1 VVQRKIWVARGQEG
15 KGIFVKSH
23 LSVNFSGFAALTKIG
38 GREMKTLKIISI
50 VLLIVLLISVPVVAD
65 AHWGFGGGLLLGLGT
80 GLITGFAF
88 APRPVYVAPPVY
100 YAPPPPVAYPYRVP
114 APVPPDPAASGY
126 SNNASVSSAN
136 PPPVGQSGCP
146 GMENDQSALGEAMG
160 PELWGM
166 ADRTG
171 GEMGLGRSAL
181 QPLT

>member
-1 VVQRKIWVARGQEG
+1 MKAAKLIFTGLLVA
-15 KGIFVKSH
+15 F
-23 LSVNFSGFAALTKIG
+23 LAF
-38 GREMKTLKIISI
+38 M
-50 VLLIVLLISVPVVAD
+50 PVVAD
-65 AHWGFGGGLLLGLGT
+65 AHWGFGGGAIWGFGLGLF
-80 GLITGFAF
+80 TGFAF

>member
-1 VVQRKIWVARGQEG
+1 MVQRKIWVARGQEG

-23 LSVNFSGFAALTKIG
+23 LSVNFSGPAALTKIR
-38 GREMKTLKIISI
+38 GREMKTLRIISI

-136 PPPVGQSGCP
+136 PPPVGQSGCREWRMINRHWEKRWAP
-146 GMENDQSALGEAMG
+146 NYGGWQTVLEER
-160 PELWGM
+160 WGWV
-166 ADRTG
+166 G
-171 GEMGLGRSAL
+171 V
-181 QPLT
+181 PCNP